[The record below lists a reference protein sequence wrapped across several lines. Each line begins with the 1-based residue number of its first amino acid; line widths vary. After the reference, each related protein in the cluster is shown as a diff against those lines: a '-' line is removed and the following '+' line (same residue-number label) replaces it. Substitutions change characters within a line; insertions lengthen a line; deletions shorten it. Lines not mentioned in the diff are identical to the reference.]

1 MINKAIAFANI
12 VHEKGKR
19 KGTNIPYILHPME
32 VAIIVSSMKYD
43 ENLICAAIL
52 HDTIEDVYVSYETIK
67 DMFNKR
73 VADIVKAESE
83 DKSKS
88 WKERKKH
95 TIDHLREEKDEDI
108 KIVALADKL
117 SNIKSMYKD
126 EKVLGDK
133 LWERFNEKDKS
144 EQGWYYKGMVDS
156 LSSLQ
161 KYDEYKEFKQLVY
174 KVFGE

>member
-32 VAIIVSSMKYD
+32 VAITVSSMKYNED
-43 ENLICAAIL
+43 LICAAIL

-67 DMFNKR
+67 DMFNER

-95 TIDHLREEKDEDI
+95 TIDYLREEKDEDI

-117 SNIKSMYKD
+117 SNIKSMYRD

-156 LSSLQ
+156 LSSLE